1 MEDTQLQPID
11 NNQNNQNTQI
21 IRRGDSFDSAIS
33 PSQGQ
38 QVQNVPVNPAGGE
51 DILVQIMSNPEGFVN
66 ALGMTEE
73 QAKNLRALL
82 AGGATALSVKYL
94 GDALSEPI
102 AGAIG
107 GLLGGYLS
115 SKVVKK
121 KQRQVNYNYGNRQ
134 MDRPENDYF
143 GGI

>member
-1 MEDTQLQPID
+1 MEDIQLQPID
-11 NNQNNQNTQI
+11 NNQNNSTQI

-38 QVQNVPVNPAGGE
+38 QTQNIPVNPAGGE

-115 SKVVKK
+115 AKVVKK
-121 KQRQVNYNYGNRQ
+121 KKKEVVYNYGNRQ
-134 MDRPENDYF
+134 LDRPGDQYF